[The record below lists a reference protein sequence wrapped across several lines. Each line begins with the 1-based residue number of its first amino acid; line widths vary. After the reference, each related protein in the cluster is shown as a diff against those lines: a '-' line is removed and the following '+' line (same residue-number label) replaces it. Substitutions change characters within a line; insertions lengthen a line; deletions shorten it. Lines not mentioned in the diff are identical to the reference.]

1 MIKMSTL
8 YSIQGKYQQLLN
20 LAEQLD
26 PELLKDTLESI
37 DDELETKAENVAFV
51 IKELEGQSLVLE
63 TETKRLDERKNTI
76 NNNVKRLKQSLFDAM
91 ITAKKQKIKTNLFT
105 LDIRKN
111 PPSVIVED
119 ESKLLNYLIEQ
130 PKKIDKTKLGDDLK
144 KGIEVPGAKI
154 IQTERLQ
161 IR

>member
-1 MIKMSTL
+1 MSTL

-51 IKELEGQSLVLE
+51 IKELEGQSLILE
-63 TETKRLDERKNTI
+63 KETKRLAERKNTI

-91 ITAKKQKIKTNLFT
+91 ITANKQKIKTNLFT

-111 PPSVIVED
+111 PPSLIVED

-130 PKKIDKTKLGDDLK
+130 PKKLDKTKLSDDLK

>member
-63 TETKRLDERKNTI
+63 TEIKRLSERKTTI
-76 NNNVKRLKQSLFDAM
+76 NNNIKRLKQSLQDAM
-91 ITAKKQKIKTNLFT
+91 ETANKPKIRTNLFT
-105 LDIRKN
+105 LGIRKS
-111 PPSVIVED
+111 PLV
-119 ESKLLNYLIEQ
+119 
-130 PKKIDKTKLGDDLK
+130 
-144 KGIEVPGAKI
+144 
-154 IQTERLQ
+154 
-161 IR
+161 

>member
-1 MIKMSTL
+1 MSTL
-8 YSIQGKYQQLLN
+8 YSIQDKYQQLLN

-51 IKELEGQSLVLE
+51 IKELEGQSLILE
-63 TETKRLDERKNTI
+63 KETKRLAERKNTI

-91 ITAKKQKIKTNLFT
+91 ITANKQKIKTNLFT

-111 PPSVIVED
+111 PPSLIVED

-130 PKKIDKTKLGDDLK
+130 PKKLDKTKLGDDLK

>member
-1 MIKMSTL
+1 MSTL

-26 PELLKDTLESI
+26 PELLKDTLEII

-51 IKELEGQSLVLE
+51 IKELEGQSLILE
-63 TETKRLDERKNTI
+63 KETKRLAERKNTI

-91 ITAKKQKIKTNLFT
+91 ITANKQKIKTNLFT

-111 PPSVIVED
+111 PPSLIVED

-130 PKKIDKTKLGDDLK
+130 PKKLDKTKLGDDLK

>member
-1 MIKMSTL
+1 MIKIATL

-51 IKELEGQSLVLE
+51 IKELEGQSLILE
-63 TETKRLDERKNTI
+63 KETKRLAERKNTI

-91 ITAKKQKIKTNLFT
+91 ITANKQKIKTNLFT

-111 PPSVIVED
+111 PPSLIVED

-130 PKKIDKTKLGDDLK
+130 PKKLDKTKLGDDLK

>member
-1 MIKMSTL
+1 MSTL

-63 TETKRLDERKNTI
+63 TETKRLAERKNTI

-91 ITAKKQKIKTNLFT
+91 LVANKQKIKTNLFT

-111 PPSVIVED
+111 PHSVLVED
-119 ESKLLNYLIEQ
+119 ERKLINYLVEQ
-130 PKKIDKTKLGDDLK
+130 PKKLDKAKLKDDLK
-144 KGIEVPGAKI
+144 KGIDVPGAVLV
-154 IQTERLQ
+154 QTERLQ
-161 IR
+161 IK

>member
-1 MIKMSTL
+1 MSTL

-51 IKELEGQSLVLE
+51 IKELEGQSLILE
-63 TETKRLDERKNTI
+63 KETKRLAERKNTI

-91 ITAKKQKIKTNLFT
+91 ITANKQKIKTNLFT

-111 PPSVIVED
+111 PPSIMVED

-130 PKKIDKTKLGDDLK
+130 PKKLDKTKLSDDLK
-144 KGIEVPGAKI
+144 QGIEVPGAKI

>member
-1 MIKMSTL
+1 MPTL
-8 YSIQGKYQQLLN
+8 YSIQDKYQQLLN

-51 IKELEGQSLVLE
+51 IKELEGQSLILE
-63 TETKRLDERKNTI
+63 KETKRLAERKNTI

-91 ITAKKQKIKTNLFT
+91 ITANKQKIKTNLFT

-111 PPSVIVED
+111 PPSIIVED

>member
-1 MIKMSTL
+1 
-8 YSIQGKYQQLLN
+8 
-20 LAEQLD
+20 
-26 PELLKDTLESI
+26 
-37 DDELETKAENVAFV
+37 
-51 IKELEGQSLVLE
+51 
-63 TETKRLDERKNTI
+63 
-76 NNNVKRLKQSLFDAM
+76 AM

-130 PKKIDKTKLGDDLK
+130 PKKLDKTKLGDDLK

>member
-1 MIKMSTL
+1 MSTL

-51 IKELEGQSLVLE
+51 IKELEGQSLILE
-63 TETKRLDERKNTI
+63 KETKRLAERKNTI

-91 ITAKKQKIKTNLFT
+91 ITANKQKIKTNLFT

-111 PPSVIVED
+111 PPSLIVED

-130 PKKIDKTKLGDDLK
+130 PKKLDKTKLGDDLK

-161 IR
+161 II

>member
-51 IKELEGQSLVLE
+51 IKELEGQSLILE
-63 TETKRLDERKNTI
+63 KETKRLAERKNTI

-130 PKKIDKTKLGDDLK
+130 PKKLDKTKLGDDLK

>member
-1 MIKMSTL
+1 MSTL

-51 IKELEGQSLVLE
+51 IKELEGQSLILE
-63 TETKRLDERKNTI
+63 KETKRLAERKNTI

-91 ITAKKQKIKTNLFT
+91 LIANKQKIKTNLFT

-111 PPSVIVED
+111 PHSVFVED
-119 ESKLLNYLIEQ
+119 ESKLINYLVEQ
-130 PKKIDKTKLGDDLK
+130 PKKLDKTKLKDDLK
-144 KGIEVPGAKI
+144 KGIDVPGAVLV
-154 IQTERLQ
+154 QTERLQ
-161 IR
+161 IK

>member
-1 MIKMSTL
+1 MSTL

-51 IKELEGQSLVLE
+51 IKELEGQSLILE
-63 TETKRLDERKNTI
+63 KETKRLAERKNTI

-91 ITAKKQKIKTNLFT
+91 ITANKQKIKTNLFT

-111 PPSVIVED
+111 PPSIIVED

>member
-1 MIKMSTL
+1 MSTL

-51 IKELEGQSLVLE
+51 IKELEGQSLILE
-63 TETKRLDERKNTI
+63 KETKRLAERKNTI

-91 ITAKKQKIKTNLFT
+91 ITANKQKIKTNLFT

-130 PKKIDKTKLGDDLK
+130 PKKLDKTKLGDDLK

>member
-1 MIKMSTL
+1 MSTL

-51 IKELEGQSLVLE
+51 IKELEGQSLILE
-63 TETKRLDERKNTI
+63 KETKRLAERKNTI

-91 ITAKKQKIKTNLFT
+91 ITANKQKIKTNLFT

-111 PPSVIVED
+111 PPSLIVED

-130 PKKIDKTKLGDDLK
+130 PKKLDKTKLG
-144 KGIEVPGAKI
+144 
-154 IQTERLQ
+154 
-161 IR
+161 

>member
-1 MIKMSTL
+1 MSTL

-63 TETKRLDERKNTI
+63 TETKRLAERKNTI

-111 PPSVIVED
+111 PSSIIVED

>member
-1 MIKMSTL
+1 MATL

-51 IKELEGQSLVLE
+51 IKELEGQSLILE
-63 TETKRLDERKNTI
+63 KETKRLVERKNTI

-91 ITAKKQKIKTNLFT
+91 ITANKQKIKTNLFT

-111 PPSVIVED
+111 PQSIFVED
-119 ESKLLNYLIEQ
+119 ESKLFNYLIEQ
-130 PKKIDKTKLGDDLK
+130 PKKLDKTKLKDDLK
-144 KGIEVPGAKI
+144 KGIEVEGAKL

-161 IR
+161 IK

>member
-37 DDELETKAENVAFV
+37 DDELETKAENIAFV
-51 IKELEGQSLVLE
+51 IKELEGQSLILE
-63 TETKRLDERKNTI
+63 KETKRLAERKNTI

-91 ITAKKQKIKTNLFT
+91 ITANKQKIKTNLFT

-111 PPSVIVED
+111 PPSLIVED

-130 PKKIDKTKLGDDLK
+130 PKKLDKTKLGDDLK

>member
-1 MIKMSTL
+1 MSTL

-51 IKELEGQSLVLE
+51 IKELEGQSIILE
-63 TETKRLDERKNTI
+63 KETKRLAERKNTI

-91 ITAKKQKIKTNLFT
+91 ITANKQKIKTNLFT

-130 PKKIDKTKLGDDLK
+130 PKKLDKTKLGDDLK

>member
-1 MIKMSTL
+1 MIKIATL

-20 LAEQLD
+20 LAEELD

-51 IKELEGQSLVLE
+51 IKELEGQSLILE
-63 TETKRLDERKNTI
+63 KETKRLAERKNTI

-91 ITAKKQKIKTNLFT
+91 ITANKQKIKTNLFT

-111 PPSVIVED
+111 PPSIIVED

-130 PKKIDKTKLGDDLK
+130 PKKLDKTKLGDDLK

>member
-51 IKELEGQSLVLE
+51 IKELEGQSLILE
-63 TETKRLDERKNTI
+63 KETKRLAERKNTI

-91 ITAKKQKIKTNLFT
+91 ITANKQKIKTNLFT

-111 PPSVIVED
+111 PPSLIVED

-130 PKKIDKTKLGDDLK
+130 PKKLDKTKLGDDLK

>member
-1 MIKMSTL
+1 MSTL

-51 IKELEGQSLVLE
+51 IKELEGQSLILE
-63 TETKRLDERKNTI
+63 KETKRLAERKNTI

-91 ITAKKQKIKTNLFT
+91 ITANKQKIKTNLFT

-130 PKKIDKTKLGDDLK
+130 PKKLDKTKLGDDLK

-154 IQTERLQ
+154 IQ
-161 IR
+161 

>member
-1 MIKMSTL
+1 MSTL

-63 TETKRLDERKNTI
+63 TETKRLAERKNTI

-91 ITAKKQKIKTNLFT
+91 LVANKQKIKTNLFT

-111 PPSVIVED
+111 PHSVFVED
-119 ESKLLNYLIEQ
+119 ESKLINYLVEQ
-130 PKKIDKTKLGDDLK
+130 PKKLDKTKLKDDLK
-144 KGIEVPGAKI
+144 KGIDVPGAVLV
-154 IQTERLQ
+154 QTERLQ
-161 IR
+161 IK

>member
-1 MIKMSTL
+1 MSTL

-51 IKELEGQSLVLE
+51 IKELEGQSLILE
-63 TETKRLDERKNTI
+63 KETKRLAERKNTI

-91 ITAKKQKIKTNLFT
+91 ITANKQKIKTNLFT

-111 PPSVIVED
+111 PPSLIVED

-130 PKKIDKTKLGDDLK
+130 PKKLDKTKLGDDLK
-144 KGIEVPGAKI
+144 KGIE
-154 IQTERLQ
+154 
-161 IR
+161 

>member
-1 MIKMSTL
+1 MATL

-63 TETKRLDERKNTI
+63 TETKRLAERKNTI

-91 ITAKKQKIKTNLFT
+91 ITANKQKIKTNLFT

-111 PPSVIVED
+111 PHSVFVED
-119 ESKLLNYLIEQ
+119 ESKLINYLVEQ
-130 PKKIDKTKLGDDLK
+130 PKKLDKTKLKDDLK
-144 KGIEVPGAKI
+144 KGIDVPGAVLV
-154 IQTERLQ
+154 QTERLQ
-161 IR
+161 IK

>member
-1 MIKMSTL
+1 MTTL
-8 YSIQGKYQQLLN
+8 YSIQDKYQQLLN

-51 IKELEGQSLVLE
+51 IKELEGQSLILE
-63 TETKRLDERKNTI
+63 KETKRLAERKNTI

-91 ITAKKQKIKTNLFT
+91 ITANKQKIKTNLFT

-111 PPSVIVED
+111 PPSIIVED
-119 ESKLLNYLIEQ
+119 ESKLLNYLIKQ
-130 PKKIDKTKLGDDLK
+130 PKKLDKTKLGDDLK

>member
-1 MIKMSTL
+1 MSTL

-51 IKELEGQSLVLE
+51 IKELEGQSLILE
-63 TETKRLDERKNTI
+63 KETKRLAERKNTI

-91 ITAKKQKIKTNLFT
+91 ITANKQKIKTDLFT

-111 PPSVIVED
+111 PPSLIVED

-130 PKKIDKTKLGDDLK
+130 PKKLDKTKLGDDLK

>member
-1 MIKMSTL
+1 MSTL

-37 DDELETKAENVAFV
+37 DDELETKAENAAFV

-63 TETKRLDERKNTI
+63 TETKRLAERKNTI

-130 PKKIDKTKLGDDLK
+130 PKKLDKTKLGDDLK

>member
-1 MIKMSTL
+1 MSTL

-63 TETKRLDERKNTI
+63 TETKRLAERKNTI

-105 LDIRKN
+105 LDIWKN

-130 PKKIDKTKLGDDLK
+130 PKKLDKTKLGDDLK

>member
-1 MIKMSTL
+1 MATL

-51 IKELEGQSLVLE
+51 IKELEGQSLILE
-63 TETKRLDERKNTI
+63 KETKRLAERKNTI

-91 ITAKKQKIKTNLFT
+91 ITANKQKIKTNLFT

-111 PPSVIVED
+111 PQSVFVVD
-119 ESKLLNYLIEQ
+119 ESKLFNYLIEQ
-130 PKKIDKTKLGDDLK
+130 PKKLDKTKLKDDLK
-144 KGIEVPGAKI
+144 KGIEVEGAKL

-161 IR
+161 IK

>member
-63 TETKRLDERKNTI
+63 TETKRLAERKNTI

-130 PKKIDKTKLGDDLK
+130 PKKLDKTKLGDDLK

>member
-63 TETKRLDERKNTI
+63 TETKRLAERKNTI

-144 KGIEVPGAKI
+144 KGIEVPGAVLV
-154 IQTERLQ
+154 QTERLQ
-161 IR
+161 IK